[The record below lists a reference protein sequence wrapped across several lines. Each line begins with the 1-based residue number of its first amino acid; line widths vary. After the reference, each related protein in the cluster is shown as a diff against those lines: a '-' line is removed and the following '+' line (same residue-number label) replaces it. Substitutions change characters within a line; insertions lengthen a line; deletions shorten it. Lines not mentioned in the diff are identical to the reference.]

1 MKIDFKNKSITE
13 NVRVKVVPKSGA
25 NINISVDE
33 VNPTVGI
40 NNGELNF
47 CLSPLSETISS
58 CEGATNEATVDLYGR
73 WDWMVIL
80 DGYIVC
86 NFRELRTEADQA
98 FLDLSGI
105 EMPQDILEKIS
116 KITLKLSTS
125 NPMVDGYNQLT
136 FINHNEMNVKLEV
149 QANRSREYL
158 SLNNFSIIEQ
168 ENKSIIY
175 EDEVD
180 GYYEKVSFC
189 LSETGCLPTSVEGV
203 NTGLDKGGAVRITY
217 RINAPNHD
225 INNEEGEYFGLDYN
239 AGTPIIG
246 LFEAMLNQLQESY
259 LFIKIG
265 YESEDGLFNFKYE
278 KISHLNSFTLL
289 GYNGSH
295 KSDPISITILRT
307 NLDGDLFS
315 QLFPEELKDQVVI
328 HSCGEEFFE
337 YS

>member
-1 MKIDFKNKSITE
+1 MKIKFKNKTTIDTA
-13 NVRVKVVPKSGA
+13 RVKIVPKNGA
-25 NINISVDE
+25 VITPALDE
-33 VNPTVGI
+33 TNPTVLI
-40 NNGELNF
+40 NNGELSF
-47 CLSPLSETISS
+47 CLSPLSETILS

-73 WDWMVIL
+73 WYWMVIL
-80 DGYIVC
+80 DDYIVC

-98 FLDLSGI
+98 FLDLSDI

-136 FINHNEMNVKLEV
+136 FINHNDTDVKLEV

-158 SLNNFSIIEQ
+158 YLNNFSIIEQ

-189 LSETGCLPTSVEGV
+189 LVGPSCLPTLVEGV
-203 NTGLDKGGAVRITY
+203 DTGLDKGGAVRITY

-246 LFEAMLNQLQESY
+246 LFEAMLTQIQESY

-265 YESEDGLFNFKYE
+265 YGSVSGIFNFK
-278 KISHLNSFTLL
+278 ISYLNSFTLL
-289 GYNGSH
+289 GCNGSH
-295 KSDPISITILRT
+295 SSDPISITIIRT

-315 QLFPEELKDQVVI
+315 QLFPEELTDQVVV

-337 YS
+337 YN